1 MIELIGYAVLGLM
14 FTKTFEPIQRP
25 KDRIIKLLL
34 PLSFLHRVVDKVF
47 NCPQCFTFWCFLII
61 VDQNLAKAAL
71 ASFIAYIL
79 NYIHDSIENWY
90 DL

>member
-34 PLSFLHRVVDKVF
+34 PLSFLHRVVDKIF
-47 NCPQCFTFWCFLII
+47 NCPKCATFWLLII
-61 VDQNLAKAAL
+61 VEQDLLMAAL
-71 ASFIAYIL
+71 ASFIAYFL
-79 NYIHDSIENWY
+79 NYITDVIDNWY
-90 DL
+90 EL